1 MLKQDMSNERLAD
14 LTRLPNL
21 DLITDVNRLAILG
34 GIAERKSK
42 LSSYAGGRA
51 EAFILYSDRAYD
63 KSEA

>member
-1 MLKQDMSNERLAD
+1 MFPQDISNDHLAD

-42 LSSYAGGRA
+42 LNTYAGPRA

>member
-1 MLKQDMSNERLAD
+1 MITLDMSNERLAD
-14 LTRLPNL
+14 LTSLPNL
-21 DLITDVNRLAILG
+21 DTITDVDRLVVLG

-42 LSSYAGGRA
+42 LNTYAGSRA